1 VTTPFVL
8 AGLGLAIAWWALSA
22 GAWGVWGAA
31 RRVASAH
38 GRAAGQP
45 RVPRRPSPRSGG
57 FALAIVV
64 ASSLAL
70 ATVPISQTLWTD
82 LLEVNGTVET
92 GFWLSSITIVKD
104 VEGSETD
111 PTDFG
116 FLTTGTG
123 LEGFVLDDDTNSG
136 TILREKTFSGLTAG
150 SFSITE
156 EAVSGY
162 NVTDI
167 ACTGATESDVTIGAD
182 ADFDEGDTSVS
193 IELAPNEDLICTF
206 TNTKQAGS
214 IKIIKDVPG
223 TTTDSTPFGF
233 TATGDGMTPSP
244 FTLDDSTA
252 TLAVPR
258 EIMFENLEPGIRT
271 VTETPAN
278 GYQLANIECTGANS
292 STVTIGADDGF
303 DPGDTGVTIDLMA
316 GDDIVCT
323 FTNTQGGTLTIIK
336 DVKTAH
342 GETDPQ
348 DFQFTATGT
357 GLSNF
362 ALDDDGFDSNPLSKS
377 KTFFVSGG
385 PFTITETPAGMGWVF
400 IATDSVTCTGAA
412 FSYTTNGVTIPS
424 IGAGVNVVCTF
435 VNLKIPAECNQNPA
449 LYEQVLVG
457 TSGNDVLTASPA
469 NNSIIF
475 GLEGNDTLTGA
486 NQYDCVVGGP
496 GNDIISLDN
505 SSPGDGNDVAIGGPG
520 NDTLSGDNGVDF
532 LYGGDGDDILDGGS
546 ASPDYCDGG
555 PGTDTYV
562 QDKGVYTCETRVDPD
577 GAPLAALAASP
588 TATSVPPTS
597 TPTATSTPTRTPTST
612 PTATSTATATPTAT
626 ATATPTPTP

>member
-1 VTTPFVL
+1 
-8 AGLGLAIAWWALSA
+8 
-22 GAWGVWGAA
+22 
-31 RRVASAH
+31 
-38 GRAAGQP
+38 
-45 RVPRRPSPRSGG
+45 
-57 FALAIVV
+57 
-64 ASSLAL
+64 
-70 ATVPISQTLWTD
+70 
-82 LLEVNGTVET
+82 
-92 GFWLSSITIVKD
+92 
-104 VEGSETD
+104 
-111 PTDFG
+111 
-116 FLTTGTG
+116 
-123 LEGFVLDDDTNSG
+123 
-136 TILREKTFSGLTAG
+136 
-150 SFSITE
+150 
-156 EAVSGY
+156 
-162 NVTDI
+162 
-167 ACTGATESDVTIGAD
+167 
-182 ADFDEGDTSVS
+182 
-193 IELAPNEDLICTF
+193 
-206 TNTKQAGS
+206 
-214 IKIIKDVPG
+214 
-223 TTTDSTPFGF
+223 
-233 TATGDGMTPSP
+233 
-244 FTLDDSTA
+244 
-252 TLAVPR
+252 
-258 EIMFENLEPGIRT
+258 
-271 VTETPAN
+271 
-278 GYQLANIECTGANS
+278 
-292 STVTIGADDGF
+292 VTIGADDGF
-303 DPGDTGVTIDLMA
+303 DPGDTGVTIDLLA

-412 FSYTTNGVTIPS
+412 FSYTTNGISIPN

-435 VNLKIPAECNQNPA
+435 VNLKIPAECNQNPL

-457 TSGNDVLTASPA
+457 TTGIDVLTASPA

-532 LYGGDGDDILDGGS
+532 LYGGDGNDTLDGGE

-562 QDKGVYTCETRVDPD
+562 QDKQGNYTCETRVDPD
-577 GAPLAALAASP
+577 GAPLAAMAASP
-588 TATSVPPTS
+588 TATSVPPTN
-597 TPTATSTPTRTPTST
+597 TPTASATPTRTPTST
-612 PTATSTATATPTAT
+612 PTATATKTATATAT
-626 ATATPTPTP
+626 ATATPTPPP